1 MSKAHVLVVDDQDS
15 IRHFVSKAFES
26 EGYTVQTTGSVR
38 ESREAIEAQ
47 MPDLVVLD
55 LKLPDGTGIELL
67 RHIKRTD
74 PDVGVILMTAFG
86 DLETAVESMNAG
98 AFWFVKKPFQNE
110 ELLALAARALESQKL
125 RLELK
130 RLRHRAFADED
141 YLHSASPAMQEAY
154 AIAEQV
160 ALGDNTSVLI
170 EGESGTGKEYFAN
183 LIHRISAR
191 HDQPFVEINC
201 AAIPSE
207 LLETELFGH
216 ERGAFTDARAQKLG
230 LMEIATGG
238 TLFLDEIGEMNPML
252 QVKLL
257 RVLERRNFKRVG
269 GTKDI
274 SVNLRII
281 SATNQDLD
289 LMVRQGGFREDL
301 YYRLK
306 VVPLYVPPLRD
317 RKEDIVPLS
326 RLFMDR
332 FARQFKK
339 SFREISPPAER
350 ILLDYPWPGNI
361 RELRNL
367 FERTVL
373 LETGST
379 LEPQHL
385 RITPRARPAAEGTLG
400 QRVDEMMNGPLPSGG
415 IAFEAMVEE
424 LERALILRASYAT
437 KWNQS
442 RTADLLNLKRDKL
455 RYRMKLYELHP
466 EGKQIPDEELDK
478 AS

>member
-1 MSKAHVLVVDDQDS
+1 
-15 IRHFVSKAFES
+15 
-26 EGYTVQTTGSVR
+26 
-38 ESREAIEAQ
+38 
-47 MPDLVVLD
+47 
-55 LKLPDGTGIELL
+55 
-67 RHIKRTD
+67 
-74 PDVGVILMTAFG
+74 
-86 DLETAVESMNAG
+86 
-98 AFWFVKKPFQNE
+98 
-110 ELLALAARALESQKL
+110 
-125 RLELK
+125 
-130 RLRHRAFADED
+130 
-141 YLHSASPAMQEAY
+141 MQEAY

-160 ALGDNTSVLI
+160 ALGDTTTVLI

-183 LIHRISAR
+183 LIHKISAR

-207 LLETELFGH
+207 LLESELFGH

-230 LMEIATGG
+230 LMEIANGG
-238 TLFLDEIGEMNPML
+238 TVFLDEIGEMSPML

-257 RVLERRNFKRVG
+257 RVLERRTLRRVG

-274 SVNLRII
+274 AVNLRII

-289 LMVRQGGFREDL
+289 SRVREGAFREDL

-306 VVPLYVPPLRD
+306 VVPLYVPPLRE

-339 SFREISPPAER
+339 AFREISPAAER
-350 ILLDYPWPGNI
+350 LLLDYPWPGNI

-373 LETGST
+373 LETGEV

-385 RITPRARPAAEGTLG
+385 RLTPRARPAAEGTLG
-400 QRVDEMMNGPLPSGG
+400 QRIDDLLGGSLPSGG
-415 IAFEAMVEE
+415 IPFEPLVEE
-424 LERALILRASYAT
+424 LERSLILRASYAT

-466 EGKQIPDEELDK
+466 EGKPIRGDEENLPR

>member
-15 IRHFVSKAFES
+15 IRHFVGKAFEAD
-26 EGYTVQTTGSVR
+26 GYTVQTTGSVR
-38 ESREAIEAQ
+38 ETRQALEAQ
-47 MPDLVVLD
+47 MPDLVLLD
-55 LKLPDGTGIELL
+55 LKLPDGSGLELL
-67 RHIKRTD
+67 REIKRAD
-74 PDVGVILMTAFG
+74 PDVGVIFMTAFG
-86 DLETAVESMNAG
+86 DLESAVESMNAG

-110 ELLALAARALESQKL
+110 ELLALAGRALESQKL
-125 RLELK
+125 RLELR
-130 RLRHRAFADED
+130 RLRHQAFADED

-160 ALGDNTSVLI
+160 ALGDTTSVLI

-191 HDQPFVEINC
+191 HDQAFVEINC

-216 ERGAFTDARAQKLG
+216 ERGAFTDARTQKLG
-230 LMEIATGG
+230 LMELASGG
-238 TLFLDEIGEMNPML
+238 TLFLDEIGEMAPML

-257 RVLERRNFKRVG
+257 RVLERRNFRRVG

-274 SVNLRII
+274 NVNLRII
-281 SATNQDLD
+281 SATNQDLQRR
-289 LMVRQGGFREDL
+289 VKEGHFREDL

-306 VVPLYVPPLRD
+306 VVPLYVPPLRE
-317 RKEDIVPLS
+317 RKEDILPLS

-339 SFREISPPAER
+339 AFRDISPPAER
-350 ILLDYPWPGNI
+350 VLIDYPWPGNI

-373 LETGST
+373 LENGEI
-379 LEPQHL
+379 LEAQHL
-385 RITPRARPAAEGTLG
+385 KVSPRSRPAAEATIG
-400 QRVDEMMNGPLPSGG
+400 QRVDEYLVGATPGAG
-415 IAFEAMVEE
+415 IPFEALIEE

-437 KWNQS
+437 NWNQS

-455 RYRMKLYELHP
+455 RYRMKLYQLHP
-466 EGKQIPDEELDK
+466 DESESALSDFQE
-478 AS
+478 